1 MVHKKNNK
9 EEIIERKNYSKTF
22 RIVFSSFMLV
32 LMIITNI
39 VSNFFP
45 FSFLNINIT
54 FVFIFYCFYISGFAY
69 GMLIILINFFIA
81 PFLSFGW
88 GLTPVFL
95 FGQIVLNLSNFIFLI
110 IFRLLIGKNIK
121 YEIKVKS
128 FILITSITTL
138 ATAIIMTTLNIL
150 LFIPIFFYIIDPLSF
165 PYLNFIDFSKQY
177 QQSTSMQI
185 FFFGIP
191 NYYLASFTLLFSFN
205 ILQYSII
212 SILLLSVLKIPKNIN
227 LY

>member
-1 MVHKKNNK
+1 MFYKKNNK
-9 EEIIERKNYSKTF
+9 EEIIERKSYSKTF

-32 LMIITNI
+32 LMMITNI
-39 VSNFFP
+39 ISNFFP
-45 FSFLNINIT
+45 LSFLNINIT
-54 FVFIFYCFYISGFAY
+54 FVFIFYCFYISGFGY
-69 GMLIILINFFIA
+69 GMLIIFINFFLS
-81 PFLSFGW
+81 PFLYFGW
-88 GLTPVFL
+88 GFTPIFL

-110 IFRLLIGKNIK
+110 IFRLLIGKHLK
-121 YEIKVKS
+121 YEIKIKF
-128 FILITSITTL
+128 FILILVITTI
-138 ATAIIMTTLNIL
+138 ATAIIMTALNIL

-177 QQSTSMQI
+177 EISNNIKI

-191 NYYLASFTLLFSFN
+191 NYYLGSFTLLFSFN

-227 LY
+227 IY